1 MNGSQRGFTLLEL
14 LVVLV
19 VIILVLAVSYPSLS
33 RGTAALSLRT
43 TGRDILNTLRYAR
56 EKAVTQQSGMLVTV
70 DRENQKLRLTDDF
83 GEGSREY
90 LLPENVRIQR
100 VVMGGNETAEN
111 SVTVR
116 FLPNGSSDTVEILLQ
131 SRNGSLLKVV
141 SDPISGGACIR
152 PGEDTL

>member
-1 MNGSQRGFTLLEL
+1 MNGSQKGFTLLEIL
-14 LVVLV
+14 IVLA

-43 TGRDILNTLRYAR
+43 TGRDILSTFRYAR
-56 EKAVTQQSGMLVTV
+56 EKAVTQQSGMIVTV

-83 GEGSREY
+83 GEGNREY
-90 LLPENVRIQR
+90 ILPENVRIQR
-100 VVMGGNETAEN
+100 VVLGGTETEEGSAA
-111 SVTVR
+111 VR
-116 FLPNGSSDTVEILLQ
+116 FLPNGSSDTVEIILQ

>member
-14 LVVLV
+14 MIVLV
-19 VIILVLAVSYPSLS
+19 VIVLVFAVSYPSLS

-56 EKAVTQQSGMLVTV
+56 EKAVTQQLGMLVTV

-83 GEGSREY
+83 GEGDREY

-100 VVMGGNETAEN
+100 VVMGGTETAEN

-131 SRNGSLLKVV
+131 SRNGSSLKVV

-152 PGEDTL
+152 PGEDAL